1 MPSVPDLLEHKVL
14 AALNQLP
21 RPLALPDGAPPH
33 DRVVVRVGHADDA
46 LGERAGD
53 DDGGLG
59 GAPGGVEP
67 VLVEEVLARGLG
79 EELIA
84 GFLSFFVAC
93 GGWRWWVVEGVVVSA
108 LSLSPSLP
116 LLALVRGIKKSPSLN
131 SNLLTAR
138 GPWRARSPRSG
149 RSSTPRQRSPSR
161 AGG

>member
-1 MPSVPDLLEHKVL
+1 MERKKRFPSSTSLRHRLPAVPSSSSSLVMPSVPDPLEHKVL

-84 GFLSFFVAC
+84 GFLFFFVAC
-93 GGWRWWVVEGVVVSA
+93 GGWWWWVVEGVVVSA

-116 LLALVRGIKKSPSLN
+116 LLALVRGIKKSPSL
-131 SNLLTAR
+131 S
-138 GPWRARSPRSG
+138 
-149 RSSTPRQRSPSR
+149 QF
-161 AGG
+161 